1 VTAPDP
7 LTACPRCGC
16 ELETFRLARERGPRV
31 WRCLVCP
38 EPPRPMKNTMKN
50 TMTRAVTRA

>member
-38 EPPRPMKNTMKN
+38 EPPRPMKNTM
-50 TMTRAVTRA
+50 TRAVVTRA